1 MLRASTLAPPRGQ
14 LLSASSEIA
23 DSPTREEAKGTG
35 AGWARQSGGCDFDV
49 GGNQGVGL
57 LAPKRSSEAQALP
70 SLLGTADHCLLREG
84 TLGVNAQ
91 KEQGWSV

>member
-1 MLRASTLAPPRGQ
+1 MPRASTLAPPRGQ

-49 GGNQGVGL
+49 GVIKGL
-57 LAPKRSSEAQALP
+57 
-70 SLLGTADHCLLREG
+70 GF
-84 TLGVNAQ
+84 
-91 KEQGWSV
+91 